1 MSKKNSGFTLVEL
14 LVVIAIIGIL
24 VGMLFPAVQAVRE
37 AARRTSCVNNVRQI
51 GIAIHNYESARQ
63 KLPPGWISNPVVGE
77 PGWGWASFLLE
88 EIEQGNVNSQID
100 YSIAIDDPQHDF
112 VRQTPLN
119 IFLCPSD
126 PEREIVDL
134 HVIEEHEHIHR
145 SLVASPQ
152 HEHGDEF
159 YVPRGNYSGV
169 FGTSEIYDDPTN
181 GNGLFYHQSKT
192 RFADIRD
199 GLSNTLMV
207 GERNSELGSVTWL
220 GVVPEVEDAVAR
232 ILGSGDHTPNDPDRH
247 FEDFGSSHTTGANF
261 VSADGS
267 TRLIS
272 NQIDIV
278 VYQALCTRNGG
289 DIGNYEN

>member
-1 MSKKNSGFTLVEL
+1 MQTYKKGFTLVEL

-37 AARRTSCVNNVRQI
+37 AARRTSCVNNIRQI

-77 PGWGWASFLLE
+77 PGWGWASYLLP
-88 EIEQGNVNSQID
+88 EIEQNNVKGLID
-100 YSIAIDDPQHDF
+100 FNIAIDDPFHDP
-112 VRQTPLN
+112 VRQNALT

-126 PEREIVDL
+126 PEQEIVDL
-134 HVIEEHEHIHR
+134 HVIEDHSHAR
-145 SLVASPQ
+145 PSPQ
-152 HEHGDEF
+152 HQHGEEF
-159 YVPRGNYSGV
+159 WVPRGNYSGV
-169 FGTSEIYDDPTN
+169 FGTNEIYADPTN
-181 GNGLFYHQSKT
+181 GNGIFYHQSKT

-232 ILGSGDHTPNDPDRH
+232 ILGACDHTPNDPSRH

-267 TRLIS
+267 ARLIS

-278 VYQALCTRNGG
+278 VYQALCTRNNG
-289 DIGNYEN
+289 DIANYEN